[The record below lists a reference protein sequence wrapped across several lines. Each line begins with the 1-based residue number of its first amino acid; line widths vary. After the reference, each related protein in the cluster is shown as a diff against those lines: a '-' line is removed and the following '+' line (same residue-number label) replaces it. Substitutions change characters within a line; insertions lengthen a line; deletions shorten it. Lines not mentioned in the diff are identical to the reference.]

1 MHLRKD
7 ISFEKVG
14 DQWLVVSHRDNTAH
28 HLGGPAATVMG
39 CVTEGQAIPPEH
51 DDTVSVLVE
60 LGILEPA
67 TGWSRRQVLTSAA
80 SAATVGIISVTLP
93 TAALASSGGHT
104 PDPGPVVDPN
114 LGKTWT
120 PISVSSQAWYSVA
133 FGKVGDGSGNLVD
146 GWVAVNQASSSTA
159 VTTSID
165 DGETWIPRE
174 SLPFG
179 PWLSVAHGIIGIT
192 ADEAGWVAVGANK
205 VMTSGDG
212 ISWAS
217 RTSGTHFPNRGW
229 SSVAYGKIDL
239 GAGLQN
245 GWVAVATNNDDTGEK
260 AMYSADGLSWTASTS
275 AVLEERNDWRSV
287 ATDGNG
293 VWVAVNSGAFSGTSR
308 VMRSTNG
315 MDWDPITAGVDNRQ
329 WHSVAY
335 GDGLWVVVGFD
346 GAIMTSPDGAT
357 WTRQAD
363 VTPSRNWFSVAFG
376 DGVWVAVASGN
387 TGNTATRAMRS
398 TNGIDWTDE
407 GVDLVQA
414 NTWRSVAYGN
424 GVFVAVSSTGTNR
437 VMRSPAITP

>member
-7 ISFEKVG
+7 ISVEKVG

-93 TAALASSGGHT
+93 TAALASSVGHT

-120 PISVSSQAWYSVA
+120 PISVLSEPWPWYSVA

-146 GWVAVNQASSSTA
+146 GWVAINEHSNTDAI
-159 VTTSID
+159 TSID
-165 DGETWIPRE
+165 DGETWSQQTISGSGSWR
-174 SLPFG
+174 
-179 PWLSVAHGIIGIT
+179 SVAHGIT
-192 ADEAGWVAVGANK
+192 ADEAGWVAVGENK

-217 RTSGTHFPNRGW
+217 RTTVTHFPNRGW
-229 SSVAYGKIDL
+229 RSVAYGKIDL

-245 GWVAVATNNDDTGEK
+245 GWVAVATNNDDDGGK
-260 AMYSADGLSWTASTS
+260 AMYSADGLDWTASTS

-293 VWVAVNSGAFSGTSR
+293 VWVAVNSGAFSGTTR

-315 MDWDPITAGVDNRQ
+315 KDWAPITAGVDDKQ

-335 GDGLWVVVGFD
+335 GDGLWVAVGFA

-357 WTRQAD
+357 WTRRAD
-363 VTPSRNWFSVAFG
+363 VASRNWYSVAFG
-376 DGVWVAVASGN
+376 DGVWVAVASG
-387 TGNTATRAMRS
+387 TSGTATRAMRS

-407 GVDLVQA
+407 GVDGVEA

-424 GVFVAVSSTGTNR
+424 GVFVAVNSNGTNR